1 MSVSL
6 LTTKLFIPPTRPEL
20 VPRPRLIVRL
30 DEGLHRKLT
39 IISAPAGFGKT
50 TLVADWLDHLR
61 LGAQKEN
68 QIDYRIAW
76 LSLDDGD
83 NDPARFLSYFIAALN
98 RTKGKDATFG
108 KGALGMLQS
117 PESPPVEAILTS
129 LINEFDEVI
138 NKYIL
143 VLDDY
148 HVIETKPVE
157 NSLTFLLEHQPPQ
170 LHLVIVTREDP
181 HLTLSRLR
189 ARGQLT
195 ELRVADLRF
204 THAEATGFLNQ
215 LMDLNLSAE
224 DIAALETRTE
234 GWIVGLQMAALSMQ
248 GREDTASFI
257 QSFTGSHRFV
267 LDYLVEEVLQQQ
279 PENVQEFLLRT
290 SILDRLCAPLCDA
303 LLLDANILGQET
315 LVYLERTNLF
325 IVPLDN
331 ERRWYRYHRLFAD
344 LLRQRLHQ
352 STASFAGNK
361 ERCEDELH
369 SRASVW
375 YEENGLEI
383 EAFHHA
389 VASNDIKR
397 ATRLMEGGG
406 MPLHFRG
413 AVTPVLSWLESLPT
427 KVLDAK
433 PSLWVMYASALSMT
447 GQISGVEEK
456 LQAAE
461 IALQGTEQDDIARN
475 TVGHI
480 AAIRALLAAAQHQV
494 KTIITQSQRA
504 LEYLHPDNLP
514 VRTATIWKMGIA
526 YQLQGDRAAASRAYT
541 EAISIS
547 QASGNIIINIL
558 ASLGLGQ
565 VQETEN
571 QLHLSAKT
579 YRRVLQLIGDQL
591 QPSGCEIYLGLA
603 RIFYEWNDV
612 DAAQKHAHKSLQL
625 AQQLEDID
633 RSIASE
639 VFLARLKLG
648 QGDVASAAATLAR
661 AHQSVRQHNFV
672 HQMSDVITAQ
682 VITLLKQGNLPE
694 AAHLVEKHELPIS
707 QARVYLAQ
715 GDTSAA
721 LAVLRPLRKQ
731 VEAKGEADKY
741 LKIMILL
748 ACAHHANG
756 ETDEAILLLG
766 EAMGMA
772 EPNGFIRIFVDEG
785 LPMVQLL
792 SEVAAQG
799 IMPNYVSKLLAVFEA
814 EKQKNDLS
822 PSQLLVD
829 PLSERELEILTLIAA
844 GLKNK
849 EIAEQLII
857 SLNTVLYHIK
867 NIYRKLG
874 VNKRTLA
881 IAKAKEINL
890 I

>member
-1 MSVSL
+1 MSL

-20 VPRPRLIVRL
+20 VPRPRLIKRL

-50 TLVADWLDHLR
+50 TVVADWLDHLR

-76 LSLDDGD
+76 LSLDEGD

-98 RTKGKDATFG
+98 RTKGKDAPFG
-108 KGALGMLQS
+108 KGALGLLQS

-129 LINEFDEVI
+129 LINEFDEGL

-148 HVIETKPVE
+148 HVIETKPVD
-157 NSLTFLLEHQPPQ
+157 NTLTFLLEHQPPQ

-234 GWIVGLQMAALSMQ
+234 GWIAGLQMAALSMQ

-352 STASFAGNK
+352 STASSAGNK
-361 ERCEDELH
+361 ERGEDELH

-413 AVTPVLSWLESLPT
+413 AVTPVLNWLESLPT

-447 GQISGVEEK
+447 GQMSGVEEK

-461 IALQGTEQDDIARN
+461 IALQGAEQDDIARN

-514 VRTATIWKMGIA
+514 VRTATIWKLGIA

-591 QPSGCEIYLGLA
+591 QPSGCETYLGLA
-603 RIFYEWNDV
+603 RIFYEWNDI

-639 VFLARLKLG
+639 VFLARLKLI

-661 AHQSVRQHNFV
+661 AHQSVRQNNFV

-741 LKIMILL
+741 LNWHAPIMRMAKPTRPSYCSGKQWGWQNRTVSSAFLL
-748 ACAHHANG
+748 MKDYRWC
-756 ETDEAILLLG
+756 
-766 EAMGMA
+766 
-772 EPNGFIRIFVDEG
+772 
-785 LPMVQLL
+785 
-792 SEVAAQG
+792 
-799 IMPNYVSKLLAVFEA
+799 NYYPK
-814 EKQKNDLS
+814 
-822 PSQLLVD
+822 
-829 PLSERELEILTLIAA
+829 
-844 GLKNK
+844 
-849 EIAEQLII
+849 
-857 SLNTVLYHIK
+857 
-867 NIYRKLG
+867 
-874 VNKRTLA
+874 
-881 IAKAKEINL
+881 
-890 I
+890 